1 MVSSRWLRPPNAQFL
16 ITDDH
21 ESTRPRFHR
30 FSSKDLAHTLDEP
43 APAGIAQTDEHDSC
57 MGTWPEHP
65 HIREVK
71 VLSQKQAVL
80 FLGHREDGFI
90 RPTDQ

>member
-1 MVSSRWLRPPNAQFL
+1 
-16 ITDDH
+16 
-21 ESTRPRFHR
+21 
-30 FSSKDLAHTLDEP
+30 
-43 APAGIAQTDEHDSC
+43 